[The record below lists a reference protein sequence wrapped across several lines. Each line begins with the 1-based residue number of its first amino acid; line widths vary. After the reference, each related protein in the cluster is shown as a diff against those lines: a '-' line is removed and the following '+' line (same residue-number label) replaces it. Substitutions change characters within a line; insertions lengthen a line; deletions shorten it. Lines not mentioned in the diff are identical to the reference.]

1 MIVKMLVLV
10 RVLRLTAFAKK
21 SRWFLKSVTTTTILL
36 GLAGCISISS
46 TPPPETA
53 SPKAPEASPQ
63 TSALPV
69 ASSPS
74 LPESTANR
82 ELLEES
88 WLIYRDK
95 FIQEDGRVID
105 FEASDRSTSEGQ
117 AYAMLRAVILN
128 DPTTFALTLDW
139 AEKKPQACGSKRRTH

>member
-10 RVLRLTAFAKK
+10 RVLRLTAFANAKK
-21 SRWFLKSVTTTTILL
+21 PRWFLKNLTTVTILL

-46 TPPPETA
+46 TPPPQTD
-53 SPKAPEASPQ
+53 SSQAPEASPQ
-63 TSALPV
+63 TSASPV

-117 AYAMLRAVILN
+117 AYAMLRAVILD
-128 DPTTFALTLDW
+128 DPTTFALT
-139 AEKKPQACGSKRRTH
+139 